1 MRLGSEG
8 DMPEAGT
15 PKKRVDDN
23 FEEKTKK
30 RKFSCHTEG
39 ATEKVH
45 KFHTPLS
52 KTIFYNSPFFL
63 PTKYISTL

>member
-23 FEEKTKK
+23 FEEETKK
-30 RKFSCHTEG
+30 RKFSSHTE
-39 ATEKVH
+39 
-45 KFHTPLS
+45 
-52 KTIFYNSPFFL
+52 
-63 PTKYISTL
+63 